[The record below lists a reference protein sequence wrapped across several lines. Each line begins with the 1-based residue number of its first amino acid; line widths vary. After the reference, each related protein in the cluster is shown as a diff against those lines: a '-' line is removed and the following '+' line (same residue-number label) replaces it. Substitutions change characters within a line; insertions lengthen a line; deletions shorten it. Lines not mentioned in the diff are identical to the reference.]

1 MWNERYAAA
10 SGYLFGT
17 EPANFV
23 RNAAPLL
30 SPGARVLCVADGE
43 GRNSVYLAGLGM
55 KVTAMDASDVALEK
69 AHALALAR
77 NVTVEFRLADIST
90 WKWEPNR
97 WDAVVAVFIQFADPD
112 LRARIFAGM
121 KRTLA
126 PGGLLLLH
134 GYTPEQV
141 ALGTGGP
148 KDPDHMYTCEML
160 REAFGDQ
167 EIVRLEE
174 YRAEIHEGKGHSG
187 QSALIDMI
195 ARKPVKSAA

>member
-17 EPANFV
+17 EPAAFVKNFAD
-23 RNAAPLL
+23 RL

-43 GRNSVYLAGLGM
+43 GRNSVHLAGLGM

-69 AHALALAR
+69 ARALALAR
-77 NVTVEFRLADIST
+77 NVAVDFRLADIAA

-97 WDAVVAVFIQFADPD
+97 WDAVVAVFIQFADPA
-112 LRARIFAGM
+112 LRAQIFAGM
-121 KRTLA
+121 QRTLA
-126 PGGLLLLH
+126 PGGVLLLH

-148 KDPDHMYTCEML
+148 KDPDAMYTPELL
-160 REAFGDQ
+160 RDAFGAL
-167 EIVRLEE
+167 EIERLEE
-174 YRAEIHEGKGHSG
+174 YRAEVREGKGHCG
-187 QSALIDMI
+187 QSALIDLV
-195 ARKPVKSAA
+195 ARKPARPNA

>member
-17 EPANFV
+17 EPAAFLKQ
-23 RNAAPLL
+23 AAARLPE
-30 SPGARVLCVADGE
+30 GARVLCVADGE

-55 KVTAMDASDVALEK
+55 KVTAMDSSDVALEK
-69 AHALALAR
+69 ARALAMASKAS
-77 NVTVEFRLADIST
+77 VDFRLADIAN
-90 WKWEPNR
+90 WKWEPGR
-97 WDAVVAVFIQFADPD
+97 WDAVVAVFIQFADPA

-121 KRTLA
+121 VQTLA

-148 KDPDHMYTCEML
+148 GDPDHMYTPEML
-160 REAFGDQ
+160 REAFGAL
-167 EIVRLEE
+167 EIERLAA
-174 YRAEIHEGKGHSG
+174 YRAEIHEGEGHSG
-187 QSALIDMI
+187 PSALIDLI
-195 ARKPVKSAA
+195 ARKPLKPAT